1 MNKRLKYKFLT
12 RRSCELFMAALAQC
26 LLLPSLHSVAD
37 FSPLCIAPETA
48 LSEVIALMVHRESKC
63 VLVVSQKQVIGFLT
77 ASDVVKFVANG
88 INFSTTK
95 ISDVSNTS
103 VITLKQDEFQ
113 DIVSILSMLRSSGS
127 PLLVVVDEKGE
138 AVGIITYESFCQGM
152 ASERVLEVHNNERK
166 QTQESLL
173 RFRKAIES
181 SSDAI
186 GMCNVDGKGI
196 YVNQAFVELF
206 EYSLQELEL
215 AGGPAALHP
224 NQEISQEI
232 FANVENGTSWRG
244 EVKMLTKTGKVLD
257 IDLRADAIKDNFGN
271 IIGNLG
277 IHTDITE
284 RKRTEEGLLL
294 RDRAIA
300 ASNNGIM
307 IADAEVIDYPIIYAN
322 PAFERITGYSPLEVI
337 GRNCRFLQGFHKNQ
351 PGLTQLREA
360 LQQEKSCTVVLRNR
374 RKNGI
379 SFWNELSI
387 SPVFDVEGKC
397 THYIGIQTDITE
409 RKWAETSL
417 SLSQARLQY
426 LLSSSPAVIYS
437 CKTSSGFPTTFI
449 SDNIIA
455 MLGYE
460 AREFTQDSKFWLN
473 HIHPEDAPI
482 TQKMSQIILKQG
494 YLTLEY
500 RFLHKD
506 GNYRW
511 IYDQSKL
518 VWDDAGNPVEIV
530 GYRTDITER
539 KQLEEDLR
547 AALAKEKELNEL
559 KSRFVSMISHEFR
572 TPLSTILSSAELLEH
587 YRHKWTE
594 EKQLTHLRRIE
605 TAVKHMNQMLD
616 EVLLIGRVE
625 VGRLEFRPKFLD
637 LVEYCR
643 YLVREVLMN
652 VNESHSIVFETK
664 HKVLPCYMDEKLM
677 GHILYNLLLNA
688 IKYSSIGTEIKFSLT
703 SSSNHAVL
711 EIKDRGIGITE
722 EDIPHLFE
730 SFHRG
735 TNVGNIQ
742 GTGLGLAI
750 VKKCIDIHQGK
761 IFVESK
767 LGIGTKFSVILP
779 LEGGGS
785 EE

>member
-1 MNKRLKYKFLT
+1 MT
-12 RRSCELFMAALAQC
+12 ALAQC
-26 LLLPSLHSVAD
+26 LLLPSLRSVTD

-48 LSEVIALMVHRESKC
+48 LSEVIALMAHRESKYI
-63 VLVVSQKQVIGFLT
+63 VVVYQKLPIGFLT
-77 ASDVVKFVANG
+77 ASDVVKLLASS
-88 INFSTTK
+88 INFATTK
-95 ISDVSNTS
+95 IYDVSKTS
-103 VITLKQDEFQ
+103 IITVKQGELQ
-113 DIVSILSMLRSSGS
+113 DIASILSMLHSSGL
-127 PLLVVVDEKGE
+127 PLLVVVNEEGE
-138 AVGIITYESFCQGM
+138 AVGVITHESVCQGM
-152 ASERVLEVHNNERK
+152 ASERVMEVHDKEHK
-166 QTQESLL
+166 ETQESLF

-186 GMCNVDGKGI
+186 GMCNVDGKAI
-196 YVNQAFVELF
+196 YVNQAFIELF
-206 EYSLQELEL
+206 EYSLQELEA
-215 AGGPAALHP
+215 AGGPSVLYP
-224 NQEISQEI
+224 NREICQEI
-232 FANVENGTSWRG
+232 FANVESGKSWRG
-244 EVKMLTKTGKVLD
+244 EVKMLTSTGKVLD

-307 IADAEVIDYPIIYAN
+307 IADAEFVDYPIIYAN
-322 PAFERITGYSPLEVI
+322 PAFERITGYSPLEVM
-337 GRNCRFLQGFHKNQ
+337 GKNCRFLQGFYKNQ
-351 PGLTQLREA
+351 PGLNQLREA
-360 LQQEKSCTVVLRNR
+360 LQEEKSCTVVLRNR
-374 RKNGI
+374 RKNGV

-387 SPVFDVEGKC
+387 SPVFDAKGKC

-437 CKTSSGFPTTFI
+437 CQTSPGFPSTFI
-449 SDNIIA
+449 SDNIVA

-460 AREFTQDSKFWLN
+460 AREVTQDSKFWLE

-482 TQKMSQIILKQG
+482 TQKMSQIILQQG

-500 RFLHKD
+500 RFLHKN
-506 GNYRW
+506 GTYRW
-511 IYDQSKL
+511 VYDQSKL
-518 VWDDAGNPVEIV
+518 VWDDAGKPVEIV

-539 KQLEEDLR
+539 KQLEEDLK

-625 VGRLEFRPKFLD
+625 VGRLEFKPTFLD
-637 LVEYCR
+637 LVEYCN
-643 YLVREVLMN
+643 YLVQEVLLN
-652 VNESHSIVFETK
+652 VNESHLIVFDSE
-664 HKVLPCYMDEKLM
+664 HKTLPCYVDSKLL
-677 GHILYNLLLNA
+677 GHILHNLLLNA
-688 IKYSSIGTEIKFSLT
+688 IKYSSIGTEIKLSLT

-711 EIKDRGIGITE
+711 KIEDKGIGIPE
-722 EDIPHLFE
+722 ADIPHLFD

-735 TNVGNIQ
+735 RNVGNIQ

-750 VKKCIDIHQGK
+750 VKKCVDIHQGE
-761 IFVESK
+761 IFVKSQ

-779 LEGGGS
+779 LEAAESG
-785 EE
+785 EWE